1 MLKLLFLLAVMIL
14 APLSGIAAIYGYVD
28 AGGVYHLTNI
38 KPPGKGYHIIIGER
52 GGDGSALPSVSA
64 LDRNTYDHLIKRH
77 SEANGLDYRLVKA
90 VMLAESNGNP
100 TAVSQ
105 KGARGLM
112 QIMPDTG
119 RDLELHNPFDPEENI
134 QAGARYLKLLHELF
148 KGNLELVLAAYNAG
162 PQRVIQNMSVPPISE
177 TISYIKR
184 VKLYYDK
191 LKDSQ

>member
-1 MLKLLFLLAVMIL
+1 MLKLLFFLVAMIL
-14 APLSGIAAIYGYVD
+14 APLPGIAAIYGYVD

-38 KPPGKGYHIIIGER
+38 RQPGKGYHVIIDER
-52 GGDGSALPSVSA
+52 GGGGPGLPSASA
-64 LDRNTYDHLIKRH
+64 LDRNTYDYLIKRH
-77 SEANGLDYRLVKA
+77 SEAYGLDYRLVKA

-105 KGARGLM
+105 KGAQGLM
-112 QIMPDTG
+112 QIMPDTAH
-119 RDLELHNPFDPEENI
+119 DLDLRNPFDPEENI
-134 QAGARYLKLLHELF
+134 QAGARYLKLLHQLF

-162 PQRVIQNMSVPPISE
+162 PQRVIQTMSVPPISE